1 MTEQEELKML
11 RALVEK
17 QKLKIEKQEDTIRR
31 QNVQIEGML
40 QALLRA
46 KKQRFGR
53 SCEASQISGQM
64 SLFETTEEL
73 VQVLEKEEEKI
84 SVPTYT
90 RKPRKPGVR
99 KEMLACIPKEVE
111 EYIINE
117 EDTCSKCGS
126 SLKVIGKEIVRT
138 EVEYRPAKLI
148 VKQIVR
154 QIAKCTEC
162 GTDRSTRPNQHFEK
176 AAVPAN
182 VLSHSIATPSLVG
195 HVLQQKY
202 AMGIPLN

>member
-1 MTEQEELKML
+1 M
-11 RALVEK
+11 
-17 QKLKIEKQEDTIRR
+17 
-31 QNVQIEGML
+31 EGML

-202 AMGIPLN
+202 AMGIPLNRMEMEFYSMGLVATRAQLYFY